1 MPSHSLLRSFSW
13 KESQLHLLLLTSLRL
28 DHRHLLTRLQ
38 RLSITFGD
46 GVNYL
51 GLGDLANLVGSSCL
65 GLSLLKSC
73 GTSAARLPN
82 SLRLLRRRFA
92 LLRLG
97 LSLRLGS
104 LRLWLFRR
112 NIERL

>member
-51 GLGDLANLVGSSCL
+51 GLGDLANLVGSSRL
-65 GLSLLKSC
+65 SLSLLKSRS
-73 GTSAARLPN
+73 GRTTRLSN

-97 LSLRLGS
+97 LSLRLIS
-104 LRLWLFRR
+104 LRLYGT
-112 NIERL
+112 